1 MELHNL
7 GNSKLYLGATTKTG
21 DHPPD
26 EYGGRGL
33 AGILDD
39 VRVYNRTLTGAE
51 VRELYV
57 AEALDQT
64 APQISLLGE
73 NPMVV
78 FKGALFTDPGATVTD
93 NADATWTV
101 AGNGTIDTSAVGN
114 YTLTYTASDLS
125 GNIASSVERTVVVV
139 LDPDGDEDGY
149 GLNNAVETDT
159 GEFVS
164 ATDTGTNP
172 LVADT
177 NSDGLRDG
185 EAVGAGLNPL
195 TNYAGAISL
204 VKQLSAVTPRRFDL
218 YTTDAMLDLNLGALT
233 IQKNGQTVMVE
244 LQLQS
249 TTDLATQPFTNLG
262 APVEFQMEMPSNKGF
277 LRVHA
282 LGSQ

>member
-1 MELHNL
+1 M
-7 GNSKLYLGATTKTG
+7 
-21 DHPPD
+21 
-26 EYGGRGL
+26 
-33 AGILDD
+33 
-39 VRVYNRTLTGAE
+39 
-51 VRELYV
+51 
-57 AEALDQT
+57 
-64 APQISLLGE
+64 
-73 NPMVV
+73 
-78 FKGALFTDPGATVTD
+78 
-93 NADATWTV
+93 
-101 AGNGTIDTSAVGN
+101 
-114 YTLTYTASDLS
+114 
-125 GNIASSVERTVVVV
+125 V
-139 LDPDGDEDGY
+139 LDPDGDEDGD

-177 NSDGLRDG
+177 NSDGFRDG
-185 EAVGAGLNPL
+185 EAVGEGLNPL

-204 VKQLSAVTPRRFDL
+204 VKQLSAVTPGRFDL

-233 IQKNGQTVMVE
+233 IQKNGQTVTVE

>member
-1 MELHNL
+1 MLQTTNYQTYNMELHNL
-7 GNSKLYLGATTKTG
+7 GDSKLYLGGTTKTG

-33 AGILDD
+33 AGVLDD

-139 LDPDGDEDGY
+139 LDPDGDEDGD

-195 TNYAGAISL
+195 TNYAGAIAL
-204 VKQLSAVTPRRFDL
+204 LKQLSAVTPGRFDL
-218 YTTDAMLDLNLGALT
+218 YTANAMLDLNLGALT
-233 IQKNGQTVMVE
+233 IQKNGQTVTVE

-262 APVEFQMEMPSNKGF
+262 APVEF
-277 LRVHA
+277 
-282 LGSQ
+282 

>member
-1 MELHNL
+1 M
-7 GNSKLYLGATTKTG
+7 
-21 DHPPD
+21 
-26 EYGGRGL
+26 
-33 AGILDD
+33 
-39 VRVYNRTLTGAE
+39 
-51 VRELYV
+51 
-57 AEALDQT
+57 DQT

-78 FKGALFTDPGATVTD
+78 FKGALFTDLGATVTD

-101 AGNGTIDTSAVGN
+101 AGNGTVDTSAVGD

-139 LDPDGDEDGY
+139 LDPDGDEDGD

-177 NSDGLRDG
+177 NSNGFRDG

-204 VKQLSAVTPRRFDL
+204 VKQLSAVTPGRFDL

-233 IQKNGQTVMVE
+233 IQKNGQTVTVE

-262 APVEFQMEMPSNKGF
+262 APVEF
-277 LRVHA
+277 
-282 LGSQ
+282 